1 MQRIFGALAVF
12 GGWLCLL
19 LSALLGLI
27 ATEFLGLSHTEGE
40 LPPSGIYGVPVVI
53 VLWAVVAIALLAIV
67 PVAGAI
73 FAPDPSRP
81 LNRAALAMAIVGFAL
96 LPDEL
101 GRAYAAAILPGAA
114 LLAVGGRLIHEAGP
128 IDTTAG
134 ERAAAEPATAA
145 ATAPEPATATEP
157 ARAAKRSTGKPA
169 GHAGE
174 LPAQPDGPACP
185 WCSAGIPAGAERCP
199 NCGATLKSGQVAE
212 TAAIPG
218 LTAVSPELRDYADR
232 VARQKKRPSLRS
244 LIFDEWDDGVIAT
257 AGDGVDPGVFKPPSD
272 EVRAEMERLDREIAA
287 GTQAET
293 AAAAP
298 SQPSPEPTPDAT
310 PDATPGSTPDATP
323 GSMPGSTATA
333 AAAETPASGR
343 RRRNPGS

>member
-12 GGWLCLL
+12 GGWLCIL
-19 LSALLGLI
+19 LSALLGLV
-27 ATEFLGLSHTEGE
+27 ATEFLGLNHIEGD
-40 LPPSGIYGVPVVI
+40 LPPSGIYGVPAVI
-53 VLWAVVAIALLAIV
+53 VLWTVIAIAILTIV

-73 FAPDPSRP
+73 FAPDPRRP
-81 LNRAALAMAIVGFAL
+81 LNWAAWTMAIVGFAM

-134 ERAAAEPATAA
+134 ERAA
-145 ATAPEPATATEP
+145 PEPATVAAPAPEPVMATEPAQATEP
-157 ARAAKRSTGKPA
+157 ARATKRSTRKPA
-169 GHAGE
+169 GDAGG
-174 LPAQPDGPACP
+174 PSAQPDGPACP

-199 NCGATLKSGQVAE
+199 NCGATMKPGQVAE
-212 TAAIPG
+212 TVAIPG

-232 VARQKKRPSLRS
+232 VARQKKRPGLRS
-244 LIFDEWDDGVIAT
+244 LIFDEGDDRVMTT
-257 AGDGVDPGVFKPPSD
+257 AGGGVDPSVFKPPSD

-287 GTQAET
+287 GTQAAT

-298 SQPSPEPTPDAT
+298 SQPSPESTA
-310 PDATPGSTPDATP
+310 DATPGSTASAD
-323 GSMPGSTATA
+323 
-333 AAAETPASGR
+333 AAETPASGR
-343 RRRNPGS
+343 RRGNPGS

>member
-12 GGWLCLL
+12 GGWLCIL

-27 ATEFLGLSHTEGE
+27 ATEFLGLNHTEGE
-40 LPPSGIYGVPVVI
+40 LPPSGIYGVPAVI
-53 VLWAVVAIALLAIV
+53 VLWVVVAIAILTIV
-67 PVAGAI
+67 PVAGAM
-73 FAPDPSRP
+73 FAPDPRRP
-81 LNRAALAMAIVGFAL
+81 LNWTALTMAIIGFAV

-114 LLAVGGRLIHEAGP
+114 LFAVGGRLIHEAGP

-134 ERAAAEPATAA
+134 ERAAPEPAMAA
-145 ATAPEPATATEP
+145 ATAAEPALAAKPAQAVKP

-169 GHAGE
+169 GHPGA
-174 LPAQPDGPACP
+174 PPVQPDGPACS

-212 TAAIPG
+212 AAAIPG

-244 LIFDEWDDGVIAT
+244 VMLGERDDRVIAN
-257 AGDGVDPGVFKPPSD
+257 GLDDVDPGVFKPPSH

-293 AAAAP
+293 VAPAP
-298 SQPSPEPTPDAT
+298 SLPT

-323 GSMPGSTATA
+323 GSTSTTA
-333 AAAETPASGR
+333 SPEKAARGR
-343 RRRNPGS
+343 RRRDPGS